1 MNGFN
6 YYGMNL
12 PQQQAVQ
19 VNGKASAEKIQLA
32 PNSSMLAI
40 DTTAPIVWLFV
51 TDAAGAMTR
60 TAYDIALHQ
69 EPQPVDVNAL
79 MAKMQEMEEKLN
91 KMTGGVVHESDD
103 ASTQRHQDRRNP
115 RADT

>member
-1 MNGFN
+1 MNGYG
-6 YYGMNL
+6 YYGMGL
-12 PQQQAVQ
+12 PQQQAMQ
-19 VNGKASAEKIQLA
+19 VNGKASAEKVQLA

-60 TAYDIALHQ
+60 TAYDITPHQ

-79 MAKMQEMEEKLN
+79 MAKMQEMEDRLN
-91 KMTGGVVHESDD
+91 KMTGGATHEPDD
-103 ASTQRHQDRRNP
+103 AV
-115 RADT
+115 A

>member
-6 YYGMNL
+6 YYGMGL
-12 PQQQAVQ
+12 PQQQQAMQ
-19 VNGKASAEKIQLA
+19 VNGKASAEKVQLA

-60 TAYDIALHQ
+60 TAYDISLHQ

-79 MAKMQEMEEKLN
+79 LVKMNEMEERINKL
-91 KMTGGVVHESDD
+91 TGGEKHESDD
-103 ASTQRHQDRRNP
+103 AS
-115 RADT
+115 A